1 MAKKVSITKS
11 KLDNLALTISE
22 KSNLQTPLTI
32 DEMADA
38 VYDYL
43 TRPSGTKSISSNGTH
58 NVSDYANVLVNVEG
72 GSILGTKTIAQNG
85 TYTAEDDS
93 LDGYSQVVVNIPTG
107 GVQDEW
113 VVLTSGNLHDSTS
126 DVANTYI
133 SGTTETS
140 YNGWSST
147 DYIPVKA
154 NTVYQIKNHPG
165 GQYNALYKSDKT
177 GAVSSLVVPGNSNN
191 GYSFI
196 KTTSDTAYI
205 RMSETTAK
213 VANIEIYETAIQM
226 PTGNLAITANGNYTV
241 SQYESVSVAVPTGSP
256 SLQSKT
262 ATPSESQQ
270 TITPD
275 SGYDGLSAVT
285 VNAVSST
292 YIGSQIDRND
302 STDLTASGAT
312 VTVPAGYYAEQASKA
327 VASGSATTPATSVTA
342 NPSISVSAS
351 GLITATAS
359 ATKSVTP
366 TVSAG
371 YVSSGTAGT
380 VTVSGSNT
388 QQLSTQA
395 ATTITP
401 TTSSQTAVAA
411 GKYTTGAVTVGP
423 IPSNY
428 IIPSGN
434 KEITENGTG
443 IDVSQ
448 YETVS
453 VSVSGS
459 SSMNTQAWIG
469 RANRQANSYGAT
481 SATLTVAKTGTYT
494 VSWTAWRSSSQGTM
508 GTNLHVNNTSGTNQT
523 TFTNTYGQQIQLTN
537 QNYNVGDVLTIYAT
551 SGSSSRSIN
560 VSNLII
566 VQTA

>member
-11 KLDNLALTISE
+11 KLDNLASTISE

-43 TRPSGTKSISSNGTH
+43 IRPSGTKNISSNGTH

-72 GSILGTKTIAQNG
+72 GSVLGTKTIAQNG
-85 TYTAEDDS
+85 TYSAEDDS
-93 LDGYSQVVVNIPTG
+93 LDGYSQVVVT
-107 GVQDEW
+107 
-113 VVLTSGNLHDSTS
+113 
-126 DVANTYI
+126 
-133 SGTTETS
+133 
-140 YNGWSST
+140 
-147 DYIPVKA
+147 
-154 NTVYQIKNHPG
+154 
-165 GQYNALYKSDKT
+165 
-177 GAVSSLVVPGNSNN
+177 
-191 GYSFI
+191 
-196 KTTSDTAYI
+196 
-205 RMSETTAK
+205 
-213 VANIEIYETAIQM
+213 
-226 PTGNLAITANGNYTV
+226 
-241 SQYESVSVAVPTGSP
+241 VPTGSP

-262 ATPSESQQ
+262 ITPSESQQ

-292 YIGSQIDRND
+292 YVGSGIDRND
-302 STDLTASGAT
+302 STDLTVSGAT
-312 VTVPAGYYAEQASKA
+312 VTAPAGYYAEQASKA

-342 NPSISVSAS
+342 NPTLSVSAS

-359 ATKSVTP
+359 ATQSVTP

-371 YVSSGTAGT
+371 YVSSGTSGT
-380 VTVSGSNT
+380 ITVSGSNT

-453 VSVSGS
+453 VNVSGGEVNIDTKTATASNYPTSLQFTGMRGQPKMFALKSTSQLS
-459 SSMNTQAWIG
+459 SSGSTSYYYIIDMIYNGTTTVGNCFRIG
-469 RANRQANSYGAT
+469 STRRVDSITSGYSWTYSGTTLTLST
-481 SATLTVAKTGTYT
+481 SA
-494 VSWTAWRSSSQGTM
+494 SSRSSSPGAF
-508 GTNLHVNNTSGTNQT
+508 NNG
-523 TFTNTYGQQIQLTN
+523 YQL
-537 QNYNVGDVLTIYAT
+537 IY
-551 SGSSSRSIN
+551 
-560 VSNLII
+560 VY
-566 VQTA
+566 